1 MWQLGPHG
9 RGHEMCGHTAQAKAK
24 GEGRTTMR
32 ALAYAAVAAV
42 AAAVLVFGTP
52 AALSTS
58 LGPKGSLAVN
68 IAEIPGGTP
77 ANVVILGPNN
87 YQADVTDTS
96 VLEDL
101 RPGTYVAYATAGDS
115 TWGTWL
121 ARPAS
126 SEVVVGSGQHASMTF
141 AFTLKPSNEPN
152 SGRGDPNAFA
162 FVAGSVDDPV
172 RWNPCRTITWVPE
185 VPVPPGEQQR
195 LEAAFNEVSRAT
207 GIPFAQVASGQDADI
222 DVNISLVAGSRVDGE
237 GSMEYIPPYANIK
250 GRAISGRVDGTIG
263 VDTPP
268 ELRTA
273 LYLHEIGHV
282 IGLAHTA
289 DSSQVM
295 YEVVEV
301 DDAYGFGAGDLN
313 GLRRLGTEAGCL
325 NPPPAPQNLEV
336 AEKDQVLEL
345 TWFQPSAE
353 PPVTETR
360 VRIVDA
366 TGRSAAETSLPWVTE
381 IPGPSGELSGKLR
394 VPASACDPARRLQLV
409 ISNAYGDTATPF
421 VVPSCAN
428 A

>member
-1 MWQLGPHG
+1 
-9 RGHEMCGHTAQAKAK
+9 
-24 GEGRTTMR
+24 MR
-32 ALAYAAVAAV
+32 ALAYAAVAAI

-52 AALSTS
+52 AALTTS
-58 LGPKGSLAVN
+58 VGPKGSLAVN
-68 IAEIPGGTP
+68 IADIPGGTP

-87 YQADVTDTS
+87 YEVDVTTTG

-101 RPGTYVAYATAGDS
+101 RPGTYVAYATAGQS

-141 AFTLKPSNEPN
+141 AFTLKPSNEPG
-152 SGRGDPNAFA
+152 SGRGDANAFA
-162 FVAGSVDDPV
+162 FVAGSPDDPV
-172 RWNPCRTITWVPE
+172 RWNPCRVITWSPE
-185 VPVPPGEQQR
+185 VPLPEGEQAR
-195 LEAAFNEVSRAT
+195 LEAAFEEVSRAT
-207 GIPFAQVASGQDADI
+207 GIPFAQSGPGQEADI
-222 DVNISLVAGSRVDGE
+222 AINIALVPGSRVDGE

-250 GRAISGRVDGTIG
+250 GRAISGRVDGSIG

-282 IGLAHTA
+282 IGLAHTT

-295 YEVVEV
+295 YDVVEV

-325 NPPPAPQNLEV
+325 NPPPAPQDFKV
-336 AEKDQVLEL
+336 TQKDKVLEL
-345 TWFQPSAE
+345 TWFQPSAD
-353 PPVTETR
+353 PPVNETR

-366 TGRSAAETSLPWVTE
+366 TGQTTAETNLPWTTA
-381 IPGPSGELSGKLR
+381 IPGPAGTLSGKLQ
-394 VPASACDPARRLQLV
+394 VPAAACDPTKQMQLV
-409 ISNAYGDTATPF
+409 ISNAYGDTSVPF
-421 VVPSCAN
+421 TAPGCTN

>member
-1 MWQLGPHG
+1 
-9 RGHEMCGHTAQAKAK
+9 
-24 GEGRTTMR
+24 MR
-32 ALAYAAVAAV
+32 ALAYTAVAAV

-58 LGPKGSLAVN
+58 MGPKGSLAVN
-68 IAEIPGGTP
+68 VAEIPGGTP
-77 ANVVILGPNN
+77 ANIVVLGPNN
-87 YQADVTDTS
+87 YQADIADTS

-101 RPGTYVAYATAGDS
+101 RPGTYVAYATAGAS
-115 TWGTWL
+115 SWGTWL

-141 AFTLKPSNEPN
+141 AFTLKPSMEPN

-162 FVAGSVDDPV
+162 FVAGSTDDPV
-172 RWNPCRTITWVPE
+172 RWNPCRTITWAPE
-185 VPVPPGEQQR
+185 VPVPDGEQSR

-207 GIPFAQVASGQDADI
+207 GIPFAQVPAGQDADI
-222 DVNISLVAGSRVDGE
+222 DVNLSLVAGSRVDGE

-250 GRAISGRVDGTIG
+250 GRAIAGRVDGTIG
-263 VDTPP
+263 IETPP

-289 DSSQVM
+289 DPSQVM

-301 DDAYGFGAGDLN
+301 EDAYGFGAGDLN

-325 NPPPAPQNLEV
+325 NPPPTPQNLQV
-336 AEKDQVLEL
+336 SEKDAVLEL
-345 TWFQPSAE
+345 KWFQPSAD
-353 PPVTETR
+353 PAVSETR

-366 TGRSAAETSLPWVTE
+366 TGQTTTETQLTWLGEVPGAA
-381 IPGPSGELSGKLR
+381 GQLSGKVQL
-394 VPASACDPARRLQLV
+394 PASACDPTKRLQLV
-409 ISNAYGDTATPF
+409 VSNAYGNTEVPF
-421 VVPSCAN
+421 SAPSCQRA
-428 A
+428 

>member
-1 MWQLGPHG
+1 
-9 RGHEMCGHTAQAKAK
+9 
-24 GEGRTTMR
+24 MR
-32 ALAYAAVAAV
+32 ALAYAAVAAI

-52 AALSTS
+52 AALTTS
-58 LGPKGSLAVN
+58 VGPKGSLAVN

-87 YQADVTDTS
+87 YQADVTNTS
-96 VLEDL
+96 VLEEL

-115 TWGTWL
+115 SWGTWL

-141 AFTLKPSNEPN
+141 AFTLKPSTEPN
-152 SGRGDPNAFA
+152 SGRGNPNAFS

-172 RWNPCRTITWVPE
+172 RWNPCRVITWAPE
-185 VPVPPGEQQR
+185 VPLPDGEQPR
-195 LEAAFNEVSRAT
+195 LVAAFDEVSRAT
-207 GIPFAQVASGQDADI
+207 GIPFAQAAPGQKADI
-222 DVNISLVAGSRVDGE
+222 DVNITLVAGSRVDGE

-250 GRAISGRVDGTIG
+250 GRAISGRVDGMIG

-273 LYLHEIGHV
+273 LYLHELGHV

-289 DSSQVM
+289 DVEQVM

-301 DDAYGFGAGDLN
+301 EDAYGFGAGDLN

-336 AEKDQVLEL
+336 AEKDGELEL
-345 TWFQPSAE
+345 KWFQPSAE
-353 PPVTETR
+353 PAARGVGIR
-360 VRIVDA
+360 VVDPTGSSTAQTNLSWVADPTA
-366 TGRSAAETSLPWVTE
+366 TAGS
-381 IPGPSGELSGKLR
+381 LSGKLK
-394 VPASACDPARRLQLV
+394 VPARVCEPNRQLQLTV
-409 ISNAYGDTATPF
+409 SNAYGDTSVPID
-421 VVPSCAN
+421 VPSCRTA
-428 A
+428 